1 MTQPGRMKFGI
12 FMAPFHPVGENPTL
26 ALERDFELIEKLD
39 AWGYDEAWIG
49 EHHSAGWELIASPE
63 VFIAAAAARTKHIKL
78 GTGVVSLPY
87 HHPLMVADRMVLLD
101 HITRGRTLFGVGPG
115 ALPTDAVM
123 LGIDPSLQRP
133 RMNEAL
139 KIIKRLFTE
148 VEPITY
154 ESDWF
159 TLKNARLQLRPY
171 TKPHMPIAV
180 AAVTSPSGMIAAGET
195 GSGVLTMN
203 VPRGRDASAL
213 ADFWGIAEETA
224 AKNGNVMDRNNWRV
238 VLHVHLADTREE
250 ALRQMSHRGGRY
262 RKEYSEGT
270 TGAAPP
276 TEYGIDE
283 FAAHAQESGDWC
295 IGTPDDLIEKI
306 EALQHYTGGFGGL
319 MVQTVDWADTAD
331 MHRSYELL
339 ARYVMPQFQD
349 ALSGIEASK
358 ADASANLAH
367 LKAVRQAALEKA
379 RTDYVESK
387 SPSGPSW

>member
-1 MTQPGRMKFGI
+1 MTQPGRMKFGV
-12 FMAPFHPVGENPTL
+12 FLAPFHPVGENPTV
-26 ALERDFELIEKLD
+26 ALERDFELLERLD
-39 AWGYDEAWIG
+39 AWDFDEAWVG

-87 HHPLMVADRMVLLD
+87 HHPLIVADRMVMLD

-123 LGIDPSLQRP
+123 MGIPLDHQRP
-133 RMNEAL
+133 RMNESL

-148 VEPITY
+148 TEPISY
-154 ESDWF
+154 EADWF
-159 TLKNARLQLRPY
+159 KLVNARLQLRPY

-180 AAVTSPSGMIAAGET
+180 AAVQSPAGMVLAGET
-195 GSGVLTMN
+195 GSSVLTMN

-213 ADFWGIAEETA
+213 KEFWGIAEETA
-224 AKNGNVMDRNNWRV
+224 EKHGNVMDRNEWRV
-238 VLHVHLADTREE
+238 VLHVHLADSREE

-276 TEYGIDE
+276 SDFGIDE
-283 FAAHAQESGDWC
+283 VAAHLQGTGDWC

-319 MVQTVDWADTAD
+319 MVQTVDWADRED
-331 MHRSYELL
+331 MLHSYELI
-339 ARYVMPQFQD
+339 ARYVMPRFQD
-349 ALSGIEASK
+349 SLSGIEASK
-358 ADASANLAH
+358 AEASANLAH
-367 LKAVRQAALEKA
+367 LKSIRQAAIEKA
-379 RTDYVESK
+379 RDDYAATK
-387 SPSGPSW
+387 N

>member
-1 MTQPGRMKFGI
+1 
-12 FMAPFHPVGENPTL
+12 
-26 ALERDFELIEKLD
+26 
-39 AWGYDEAWIG
+39 
-49 EHHSAGWELIASPE
+49 
-63 VFIAAAAARTKHIKL
+63 
-78 GTGVVSLPY
+78 
-87 HHPLMVADRMVLLD
+87 
-101 HITRGRTLFGVGPG
+101 
-115 ALPTDAVM
+115 
-123 LGIDPSLQRP
+123 
-133 RMNEAL
+133 
-139 KIIKRLFTE
+139 
-148 VEPITY
+148 
-154 ESDWF
+154 
-159 TLKNARLQLRPY
+159 
-171 TKPHMPIAV
+171 
-180 AAVTSPSGMIAAGET
+180 
-195 GSGVLTMN
+195 
-203 VPRGRDASAL
+203 
-213 ADFWGIAEETA
+213 
-224 AKNGNVMDRNNWRV
+224 
-238 VLHVHLADTREE
+238 
-250 ALRQMSHRGGRY
+250 MSHRGGRY

-339 ARYVMPQFQD
+339 ARYVMPRFQG

>member
-1 MTQPGRMKFGI
+1 MSQPGRMKFGV
-12 FMAPFHPVGENPTL
+12 FLAPFHPVGENPTL
-26 ALERDFELIEKLD
+26 ALERDFQLLEKLD
-39 AWGYDEAWIG
+39 EWDYDEAWVG

-123 LGIDPSLQRP
+123 LGIELTQQRP
-133 RMNEAL
+133 RMNESL

-154 ESDWF
+154 KADWF
-159 TLKNARLQLRPY
+159 ELNNARLQLRPY

-180 AAVTSPSGMIAAGET
+180 AAVASPSGMVLAGET
-195 GSGVLTMN
+195 GSSVLTMN

-213 ADFWGIAEETA
+213 KEFWGIAEETA
-224 AKNGNVMDRNNWRV
+224 AKNGNVMDRNEWRV
-238 VLHVHLADTREE
+238 VLHVHLADTKEE

-270 TGAAPP
+270 TGAAQPSDF
-276 TEYGIDE
+276 GIDE
-283 FAAHAQESGDWC
+283 VAAHMQETGDWC
-295 IGTPDDLIEKI
+295 IGTPDDLIAKI
-306 EALQHYTGGFGGL
+306 EELQYWTGGFGGL
-319 MVQTVDWADTAD
+319 MVQTVDWADTEH
-331 MHRSYELL
+331 MHRSYELI
-339 ARYVMPQFQD
+339 ARYVMPKFQGSL
-349 ALSGIEASK
+349 AGIEASK
-358 ADASANLAH
+358 ADASANLAY
-367 LKAVRQAALEKA
+367 LKASREAAIAKA
-379 RTDYVESK
+379 RDDYAATK
-387 SPSGPSW
+387 N